1 MKRFGL
7 WIIPLMLFYAAGSGG
22 ADTLA
27 KNPENSP
34 PAGSRSE
41 SSVNAKLVGS
51 WRLVSWVARQPD
63 GTVKHTMGADPI
75 GFLIYD
81 GFGNMSVQ
89 IMDSFRP
96 GFERGYAG
104 TTLEELKSIH
114 DGYLAY
120 FGTYVIDEKQHAV
133 VHRIKAITNPNY
145 YGADLVRYYELSGDR
160 LVLSLDKDKLNS
172 LTWARIKE

>member
-1 MKRFGL
+1 MSRFSF
-7 WIIPLMLFYAAGSGG
+7 WIISLVLFYAPGSG

-27 KNPENSP
+27 KNPENS
-34 PAGSRSE
+34 AQTSNRFE
-41 SSVNAKLVGS
+41 SPVSAKLVGS

-81 GFGNMSVQ
+81 SFGNMSVQ

-96 GFERGYAG
+96 GFERGYAR
-104 TTLEELKSIH
+104 TTLEELKSVY

-145 YGADLVRYYELSGDR
+145 YGAGLVRYSELSGDR
-160 LVLSLDKDKLNS
+160 LVLSLGKDKMNS
-172 LTWARIKE
+172 LT

>member
-1 MKRFGL
+1 MNRFSF
-7 WIIPLMLFYAAGSGG
+7 WIISLLLFYAAGSSG
-22 ADTLA
+22 ADTPA
-27 KNPENSP
+27 KNSENP
-34 PAGSRSE
+34 APAGSLSA
-41 SSVNAKLVGS
+41 SAVNAKLVGS
-51 WRLVSWVARQPD
+51 WRLVSWVARQSD
-63 GTVKHTMGADPI
+63 GTVKHAMGADPI
-75 GFLIYD
+75 GLLIYD
-81 GFGNMSVQ
+81 SFGNMSVQ

-172 LTWARIKE
+172 LTWARIKD